1 LCCDERSLLEKQLLF
16 CHNREDSKGLYM
28 RRFLFFI
35 SPTASLF
42 AQDATASPQNGI
54 FSTLIMI
61 GIALVFFYFILWR
74 PEQKRRKASELMR
87 SSLKKGD
94 KVTAMGIV
102 GKIDR
107 IQEQTVVIKMID
119 GSKIEMLKAAITDV
133 QASAA
138 EDTVK
143 EAPISS

>member
-1 LCCDERSLLEKQLLF
+1 MMKLSLLF
-16 CHNREDSKGLYM
+16 
-28 RRFLFFI
+28 
-35 SPTASLF
+35 PAATVF
-42 AQDATASPQNGI
+42 AQDAAPTPQSGI
-54 FSTLIMI
+54 TSTLIMI

-107 IQEQTVVIKMID
+107 IQEHTVVIRMID
-119 GSKIEMLKAAITDV
+119 GAKIEMLKGAITDV
-133 QASAA
+133 QPGTEEESKAHATT
-138 EDTVK
+138 E
-143 EAPISS
+143 SSS